1 MNSTQQTYTL
11 ALKNELNMYITF
23 PIIDTIN
30 ATREF
35 WNWEIFYYPRLPQA
49 VLKIH
54 ILFIYKADSNK
65 TTYTVTFL

>member
-30 ATREF
+30 ATRA
-35 WNWEIFYYPRLPQA
+35 YPRLPQA